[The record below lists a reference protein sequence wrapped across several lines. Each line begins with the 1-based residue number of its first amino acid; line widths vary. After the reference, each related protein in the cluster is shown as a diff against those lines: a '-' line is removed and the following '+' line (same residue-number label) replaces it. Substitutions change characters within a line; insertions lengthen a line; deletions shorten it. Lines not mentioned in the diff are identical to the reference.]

1 MKPPPSEYVTLV
13 EVMELTSSF
22 EEFTDAISAAAT
34 RLEAEG
40 VAELVSFQFYA
51 APDSK
56 EVGAILTFS
65 DRTRTMEHINMITK
79 WEEFERFFGTVRPI
93 DVRVYGRL
101 SMEAER
107 WAGQFGVV
115 SKNFE
120 DHVAGFVR

>member
-1 MKPPPSEYVTLV
+1 MKPQPGEYVTLI
-13 EVMELTSSF
+13 EVMELTSPF
-22 EEFTDAISAAAT
+22 EQFTKAIRAAAA

-40 VAELVSFQFYA
+40 VEQLVTLQFYA
-51 APDSK
+51 APGSN

-65 DRTRTMEHINMITK
+65 DCTRVVEHINMITK

-101 SMEAER
+101 STEAEQWVR
-107 WAGQFGVV
+107 QFGVV
-115 SKNFE
+115 SKTFE